1 MDKYEFN
8 IKVEQIKKLVNKGD
22 FETAM
27 KIADTIDWR
36 RVRNANLLAM
46 ISQVYEKNG
55 EYSEA
60 KEVLLLAFERAPI
73 GKRLLYKLTELALK
87 EGSVKE
93 AEDYYREFC
102 DMAPDD
108 SRQHL
113 LRYMILKEKKASDAQ
128 LIHSLECYV
137 STELDEKWMYELA
150 SLYARA
156 NMVPECIQMCD
167 RIMLM
172 FGIGKYVDM
181 AMELK
186 TQFAPLSDYQVDL
199 VENRDKYEAK
209 LKAVEEEYEGR
220 YDNQFQ
226 PDDQFQ
232 DQGQDQPEYG
242 QQEQQYVDQDPYAD
256 QGSYVGENQY
266 VDQSQYTEA
275 DQSQYVDAAQ
285 YETQPQYAETQEEP
299 YAAQPPYDEQQPEAI
314 QPEYDDY
321 QEPEVVVTEDTE
333 IAEEDRTEK
342 GDQETEELVEEPVRT
357 QRDLHNIKP
366 VTKMAAEAMEV
377 QNAPGTEDDGVE
389 EEPAMQPMMANHLMI
404 EAKTP
409 EKGLQIA
416 IDALKKIHNELGCN
430 NQVVKISAGKLNQRG
445 LMTIADKLAGKDLIV
460 EEAGDLQE
468 NELEALQKLIS
479 RDETGMII
487 VLIDNPYQMEQLHK
501 QNPGLAAQFEC
512 IGSEKD
518 DTQTSIERAVQ
529 KQIELETQIARE
541 EELSRQAEGSE
552 TEGPREEITD
562 KNSEEVQ
569 KLASEEE
576 YSENEEIMDQ
586 EPEAA
591 GEIEEKMDQE
601 EEDAP
606 ESEEEQPEETYA
618 EPEDDTEMDLDAF
631 ANYACDY
638 ARSIDCSLKDKSML
652 ALYERIE
659 IMEEDGIPLTKAN
672 AEALIEEAADKAEKP
687 SLGKRI
693 KGLFSSKYDKDGL
706 LILKEE
712 HFI

>member
-209 LKAVEEEYEGR
+209 LKAVEEEYEGQ

-299 YAAQPPYDEQQPEAI
+299 YAAQPSYDEQQPEEI

-541 EELSRQAEGSE
+541 EELSRQAEGPE
-552 TEGPREEITD
+552 IEGPREEITD